1 MLEINVENLQDVK
14 YLQELCNTHS
24 QYPSMLFGTDDRGED
39 VSISINSD
47 SVVLMTYQDNNVTR
61 ENIYRVDGSQ
71 EELYYRDWD

>member
-1 MLEINVENLQDVK
+1 
-14 YLQELCNTHS
+14 
-24 QYPSMLFGTDDRGED
+24 MLFGTDDRGED